1 MAGRSPFELKYMPEQ
16 GIELHGK
23 VVSMVRSKPRANVEV
38 TAFLASPGDDPESK
52 NQKFFDLFTTD
63 SLGRFSFVSQI
74 EGKWNL
80 ILAATEKGKK
90 KDYRIVLD
98 RVFAPSPA
106 CIRWLKCRLELP
118 ERKKDPAYLSVNLL
132 TRWKPKKTTNYCSR
146 HTKIH

>member
-1 MAGRSPFELKYMPEQ
+1 MICLWCKAGDATTGNVWPEEVLFELKYMPEQ

-23 VVSMVRSKPRANVEV
+23 SCQWSRSKPRANVEV

-80 ILAATEKGKK
+80 ILAQPRKERRKITAL
-90 KDYRIVLD
+90 YWIVYL
-98 RVFAPSPA
+98 RPSPRMYPLA
-106 CIRWLKCRLELP
+106 EI
-118 ERKKDPAYLSVNLL
+118 AG
-132 TRWKPKKTTNYCSR
+132 
-146 HTKIH
+146 

>member
-1 MAGRSPFELKYMPEQ
+1 MICLWCKGGDATTGNVWPEEVLFELKYMPEQ

-23 VVSMVRSKPRANVEV
+23 VVPMVRSKPRANVEV

-98 RVFAPSPA
+98 RVFAPLSPHVSA
-106 CIRWLKCRLELP
+106 G
-118 ERKKDPAYLSVNLL
+118 
-132 TRWKPKKTTNYCSR
+132 
-146 HTKIH
+146 